1 MAALISRKKLIK
13 QIKTYI
19 YGELKGLELFSYI
32 SVSVFMYVYIFSS
45 LSVLVFIFS
54 YDELIAYL
62 VTYSSAY
69 LLDYLLSLKFV
80 FRETHFWTKPIKYIL
95 YVLFFLGLNTF
106 LYASLL
112 DYFSF
117 LISALLTA
125 MLLMPFKF
133 LLSKHWVY
141 Q

>member
-1 MAALISRKKLIK
+1 MAALISREKLMK
-13 QIKTYI
+13 QLKTYI
-19 YGELKGLELFSYI
+19 YGELKSLELFGYI
-32 SVSVFMYVYIFSS
+32 SVSVFMYIYIFSS
-45 LSVLVFIFS
+45 LSVLVLIFS

-69 LLDYLLSLKFV
+69 LVDYLLTLKFV
-80 FRETHFWTKPIKYIL
+80 FRETHFWTKPVKYIL
-95 YVLFFLGLNTF
+95 YILLFLGLNTF
-106 LYASLL
+106 LYVLLL

-141 Q
+141 R